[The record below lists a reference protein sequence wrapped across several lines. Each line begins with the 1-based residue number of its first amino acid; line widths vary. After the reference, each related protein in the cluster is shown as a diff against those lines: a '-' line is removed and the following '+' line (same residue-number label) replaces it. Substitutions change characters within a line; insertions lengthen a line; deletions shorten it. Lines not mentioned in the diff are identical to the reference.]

1 MLYQNLE
8 DKIDAATLL
17 EALEGDEYES
27 IFLTNCTIEGVV
39 DIASLSLEKDENGAL
54 ILDKDIVCIHC
65 TFENLVKLPKTAFQK
80 ELVFSETVFQEAV
93 DFRGSTFQGHC
104 DFGQAEFHARVSFR
118 SAVFQD
124 EVNFWQAKFHAL
136 ADFNE
141 VAFHNNAVFG
151 KTRFHGV
158 GHFGQT
164 VFQQELDFSYTR
176 FNDTVTFEQATFG
189 TTADFTSARF
199 AFVASYSD
207 IRFMSDT
214 LQQWFQNKWKRDPRT
229 PTEFYLD
236 SHHVDE
242 VSNPFFK
249 RYVADQ
255 QFIRVFKQRSPL
267 GAQLWRWSS
276 DYGRSLG
283 LWAFWSLFLAV
294 AFAGAYS
301 IFPPVLENFE
311 LGDFAPNIIQNAGDS
326 AGTRL
331 TFGSA
336 FYFSVVTFT
345 TLGFGDVVAENGP
358 ARFLV
363 TVEVILGYLM
373 LGGLISIFANK
384 LASRS

>member
-39 DIASLSLEKDENGAL
+39 DIASLSLEKDENGTL
-54 ILDKDIVCIHC
+54 ILDKDMVCIHC
-65 TFENLVKLPKTAFQK
+65 TFENHVKLPKTAFRK
-80 ELVFSETVFQEAV
+80 ELVFSETVFQAAV
-93 DFRGSTFQGHC
+93 DFRGSLFQGHC
-104 DFGQAEFHARVSFR
+104 DFGQADFRARVSFR
-118 SAVFQD
+118 GAVFQD

-136 ADFNE
+136 AEFNE

-151 KTRFHGV
+151 KARFNSV
-158 GHFGQT
+158 AHFSEAA
-164 VFQQELDFSYTR
+164 FQQQLDCTYTR
-176 FNDTVTFEQATFG
+176 FNDAVTFDQATFG
-189 TTADFTSARF
+189 TEADFTSARF
-199 AFVASYSD
+199 AFVASYRD
-207 IRFMSDT
+207 ITYMPNTVR
-214 LQQWFQNKWKRDPRT
+214 QWFQNKRTRDTRP

-236 SHHVDE
+236 SQNVDE

-255 QFIRVFKQRSPL
+255 QFIRVFKHESPFW
-267 GAQLWRWSS
+267 AQVWRWSS

-283 LWAFWSLFLAV
+283 LWAFWSFYLAV
-294 AFAGAYS
+294 LFSFAYAS
-301 IFPPVLENFE
+301 AWAPPWLE
-311 LGDFAPNIIQNAGDS
+311 GFAPDVLHNVEETNKI
-326 AGTRL
+326 
-331 TFGSA
+331 TFWNA

-345 TLGFGDVVAENGP
+345 TLGFGDVVAQNGS

-363 TVEVILGYLM
+363 TLEVILGYIM

>member
-104 DFGQAEFHARVSFR
+104 DFGQAEFRARVSFR

-189 TTADFTSARF
+189 ATADFTSARF

-214 LQQWFQNKWKRDPRT
+214 LQQWFQNKWKRDSRP

-363 TVEVILGYLM
+363 TIEVILGYLM

>member
-27 IFLTNCTIEGVV
+27 VFLTSCTVEGVV
-39 DIASLSLEKDENGAL
+39 DIASLSLKKDENGAL

-65 TFENLVKLPKTAFQK
+65 TFENLVKFPKTAFRK
-80 ELVFSETVFQEAV
+80 ELVFSETVFQEPV

-104 DFGQAEFHARVSFR
+104 DFGQAEFRARVSFR
-118 SAVFQD
+118 SAIFQD
-124 EVNFWQAKFHAL
+124 EVNFWQANFHDM

-141 VAFHNNAVFG
+141 VEFQDGAIFG

-164 VFQQELDFSYTR
+164 VFQQALDFSYTR
-176 FNDTVTFEQATFG
+176 FSDTVTFEQATFG

-199 AFVASYSD
+199 AFVASYRD

-214 LQQWFQNKWKRDPRT
+214 LQQWFQNKWKRDARP

-294 AFAGAYS
+294 VFAGAYS

-311 LGDFAPNIIQNAGDS
+311 LGDFAPNIIQNAGDA
-326 AGTRL
+326 AGSRL

>member
-104 DFGQAEFHARVSFR
+104 DFGQAEFRARVSFR

-214 LQQWFQNKWKRDPRT
+214 LQQWLQNKWKRDSRP

-363 TVEVILGYLM
+363 TIEVILGYLM